1 MKAKYLSIM
10 CLASALLAASCT
22 KQAQDSAKLV
32 ISDLSVEVNSVTFSL
47 THENLTSCA
56 YVLSPAA
63 SSSAR
68 PDAETVL
75 KEGTP
80 IDASS
85 LAAPASTHTVSGLEF
100 KTDYVLS
107 VAGSSASGDK
117 IVREY
122 FTSAE
127 DPHPSTYL
135 DGPANCYI
143 VPKAG
148 TYSFPAK
155 KVSGEQIEG
164 IEKVDWLWTT
174 KSTSASEQAYLSDIA
189 YEYGRVRF
197 TASGKKGNALIAAFD
212 KDGKIVWSWHIW
224 MTDAPKTVT
233 HPGGAVFMDRSLGQ
247 WSAEKYDG
255 DDPTVLY
262 YQWGRKDPIFAV
274 ARTEPSKYIF
284 YYAKSGTSIN
294 PDYSY
299 TWAFEDKAASIK
311 MATQEPMHMF
321 HAERHD
327 WINETNDALWAVNK
341 TDYDPCPAGYRV
353 PSESELEDLKSVKA
367 SDFDDWDGGFE
378 FSGAWWPGVGDR
390 NCVSGA
396 LELYQ
401 CVFSWSCSARVS
413 DSDSS
418 LHYGRRLCASVD
430 QLYADIIDGNKGFAH
445 PVRCVKIK

>member
-22 KQAQDSAKLV
+22 KQAQDSSKLI
-32 ISDLSVEVNSVTFSL
+32 ISDLSVNVNSVTFSL

-75 KEGTP
+75 KKGTP

-85 LAAPASTHTVSGLEF
+85 LAAPASTHTVSGLDF
-100 KTDYVLS
+100 KTNYVLS

-174 KSTSASEQAYLSDIA
+174 KSISASEQAYLSDIA

-247 WSAEKYDG
+247 WSEEKYDG

-262 YQWGRKDPIFAV
+262 YQWGRKDPIFAG

-430 QLYADIIDGNKGFAH
+430 QLYADIINGNKGFAH